1 MTLLDYVSA
10 MRSSNSSPVSSL
22 LMHDEFMSNQ
32 GLWMGVLRV
41 KPGRR
46 TQTGLPEGVV
56 KTVHSHAPSMSLRCP
71 WDVPGCRWCV
81 PSVSLSCPRDVPV
94 LSLACPSVSLACP
107 SVSLGCP
114 SAVPGLSLCCP

>member
-32 GLWMGVLRV
+32 GLWMGVWRV
-41 KPGRR
+41 KPGRH

-56 KTVHSHAPSMSLRCP
+56 KTVHSMSLACSS
-71 WDVPGCRWCV
+71 DVPGN
-81 PSVSLSCPRDVPV
+81 SLGVAGM
-94 LSLACPSVSLACP
+94 SLACP
-107 SVSLGCP
+107 
-114 SAVPGLSLCCP
+114 